1 MNALQSGVPS
11 VRDPT
16 EWFSQNYDKANSCVA
31 VLKVSPCLGLLFF
44 DGPAG
49 VPKSRRG
56 EIWQFL
62 AVQHRVRHRLPNKQQ
77 PPDISYKELLKQLT
91 AQQHAILV
99 DLGKSVLSD
108 WFCGSLSEK
117 HTSQN
122 RSCC

>member
-1 MNALQSGVPS
+1 MLLVLYFTEASRDELQSRKVKL
-11 VRDPT
+11 D
-16 EWFSQNYDKANSCVA
+16 YDEVGTCQKDAINIWDKKLLNCRAKIRCDMEDIHST
-31 VLKVSPCLGLLFF
+31 LKE
-44 DGPAG
+44 G

-99 DLGKSVLSD
+99 DLGKSVLS
-108 WFCGSLSEK
+108 
-117 HTSQN
+117 H
-122 RSCC
+122 